1 MSRGRSPTTRRSSTN
16 ASSTIRSSHE
26 HTNSNHDKRSNPWM
40 VLKSLAFFGE
50 STFALFV
57 SFLLLVVAIGI
68 SIYLE
73 ESNDQKIHD
82 SLLLKGQQEHCK
94 HLSRGK
100 PALQSGDLN
109 RLFEKI
115 VAQYDDYEN
124 INNTTSIQIHSRPTS
139 KIQTDPQ
146 QNYLPWIVTVDDF
159 LTIDECKTMIELG
172 YQQGYQRSVDVGKQ
186 NLDSGQTYAK
196 TTMRRT
202 SETAWCT
209 KPNCKDHDITI
220 SIQQRISKLL
230 DIPTEYSEDFQ
241 ILKYQVGQCKTI
253 NMFLHHLRFD
263 TALI

>member
-1 MSRGRSPTTRRSSTN
+1 MDG
-16 ASSTIRSSHE
+16 IE
-26 HTNSNHDKRSNPWM
+26 II
-40 VLKSLAFFGE
+40 SLFGD

-57 SFLLLVVAIGI
+57 SFLLLVIAIGI

-73 ESNDQKIHD
+73 ESNDQKTHD
-82 SLLLKGQQEHCK
+82 NLSLKGKEHCK
-94 HLSRGK
+94 LLSRGK

-109 RLFEKI
+109 RLFERI
-115 VAQYDDYEN
+115 VTEYDDYD
-124 INNTTSIQIHSRPTS
+124 NNNNRTSIQIHSRPTS

-159 LTIDECKTMIELG
+159 LTIDECKIMIELG

-186 NLDSGQTYAK
+186 NLDSGQTNAK
-196 TTMRRT
+196 RTIRRT

-209 KPNCKDHDITI
+209 TPNCKNHDIPI
-220 SIQQRISKLL
+220 RIQQRISKVL